1 MTSTDNRSLV
11 ETVVTTV
18 VPPAHSDVD
27 ITLAGDQ
34 TLPPIQSSEANENA
48 CDEYVYGIYAMHFIE
63 MYPDESALSISF
75 VGSLSAG
82 ITYAM
87 GMVAGM
93 ITDRCGYRTTGLV
106 GSVIAGVACIL
117 ASFATKGVLFGV
129 GTSLVYFPAVS
140 APSQWF
146 PPNKRGLA
154 MGISVSGVG
163 IGGLFMASLT
173 QLMINNIGVAWAL
186 RTTGIICFVFMG
198 GASLLVCERHADV
211 IIVPSSAEKIEDQ
224 PEKASAS
231 DELARSKTIM
241 AILKELDM
249 ICLFISEFSSSFG
262 HLIPFYF
269 ISS

>member
-1 MTSTDNRSLV
+1 
-11 ETVVTTV
+11 
-18 VPPAHSDVD
+18 
-27 ITLAGDQ
+27 
-34 TLPPIQSSEANENA
+34 
-48 CDEYVYGIYAMHFIE
+48 

-93 ITDRCGYRTTGLV
+93 ITDHCGYRTTGLV

-117 ASFATKGVLFGV
+117 ASFATKVCLVRIKVVFALTSPRAREQSRELGFYFLLFFFILFFVSRSYHQLWHLHLTQGVLFGV

-211 IIVPSSAEKIEDQ
+211 IMVPSSAEKIEDQ
-224 PEKASAS
+224 PEKAPAS
-231 DELARSKTIM
+231 DELVRSKTIT

-269 ISS
+269 ISSE